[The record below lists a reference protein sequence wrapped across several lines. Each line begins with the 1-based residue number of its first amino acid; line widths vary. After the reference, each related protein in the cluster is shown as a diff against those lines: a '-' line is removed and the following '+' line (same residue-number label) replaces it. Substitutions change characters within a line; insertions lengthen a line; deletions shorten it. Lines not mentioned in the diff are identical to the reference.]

1 MNALLMARIMVAL
14 LGAGLALAGNSLLA
28 QPPTDAQPP
37 GKPDFAAK
45 GKKGPKPDR
54 LLMKDDVFLKL
65 VTTPQVERELELV
78 EDQMQQ
84 FRRIGEDFRRKVAE
98 LAGGADLRALEPEE
112 RKALEQKAKG
122 KEAEWRQWL
131 RQEISKVLLPHQHKR
146 LEQIALQLQ
155 GIDALNDPQ
164 VVQQLNITQQQQD
177 EIARIRQQER
187 EDRDMAKRAVESLV
201 QGKEAGELRKLQEA
215 ELRAETEK
223 RILGVLTADQK
234 RRLNELLGKPFD
246 ISPLKGPGPGKPRPK
261 EPPQP

>member
-28 QPPTDAQPP
+28 QPPTDAQP
-37 GKPDFAAK
+37 
-45 GKKGPKPDR
+45 PKPDR

-164 VVQQLNITQQQQD
+164 VVQQLNITQ
-177 EIARIRQQER
+177 
-187 EDRDMAKRAVESLV
+187 
-201 QGKEAGELRKLQEA
+201 
-215 ELRAETEK
+215 TEK
-223 RILGVLTADQK
+223 RTLGVHTADQK